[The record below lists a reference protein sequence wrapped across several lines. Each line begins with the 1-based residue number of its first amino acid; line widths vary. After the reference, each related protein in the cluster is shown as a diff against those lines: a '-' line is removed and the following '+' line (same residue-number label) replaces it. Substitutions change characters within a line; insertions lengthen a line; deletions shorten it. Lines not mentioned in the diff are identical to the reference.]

1 MWGNLSPLPQGRGGF
16 WAQSSCSSGGLRLG
30 ITGGFALSP
39 PAGYKPTSVDR
50 TLAPPPASAS
60 RGRRRQLFVLL
71 GPLASF
77 LGQSRALPL
86 PAGTGLPVPR
96 LPPRL
101 PLPLAFELIPPRGA
115 QAGGCPLGG
124 LPTGAAPAQSHGG
137 AAVQEPWGRSRP
149 CHRHAPAVSSGG

>member
-115 QAGGCPLGG
+115 QAGGCPLE
-124 LPTGAAPAQSHGG
+124 PPQRRATEEQPCKSRGAGP
-137 AAVQEPWGRSRP
+137 GRATVTHP
-149 CHRHAPAVSSGG
+149 LFLVEVEL